1 MNPTQRA
8 NAVKRLAT
16 ELGFDRVGIAPAAP
30 SPRADF
36 VGQWLSRGYAGRMQY
51 LQRNADRRTDPR
63 SWLPGCRSVIVV
75 AVNYHQRAP
84 QRPPTSTPHGR
95 VARYAWGQDYH
106 LVVRDRLKKLVDRL
120 REEIGEPFE
129 ATVCVDTAPIVERE
143 LAAAAG
149 VGWIGKNTLVLHPQV
164 GSYFYLGEVLTT
176 LELQPDSPLPDR
188 CGTCTRCLEACPT
201 SAFPQPYV
209 MDASRCISY
218 LTIELRE
225 SIPAELREPM
235 GDWLFGCD
243 VCQEVCPYNAKAP
256 LKVWPK
262 LTADPRRTAL
272 DLKQVL
278 NWSAEDYAGALRG
291 SAIKRAKLGM
301 LQRNAAVVLGNRGDG
316 SHLSVLNHI
325 AKSDDSMLAQHA
337 AWAADAIRRLAP
349 GDKARGGR

>member
-1 MNPTQRA
+1 VSPTQRA

-16 ELGFDRVGIAPAAP
+16 ELGFDRVGMASAAP

-36 VGQWLSRGYAGRMQY
+36 VRQWLSRGYAGRMHY

-63 SWLPGCRSVIVV
+63 SWLPDCKSAIVV
-75 AVNYHQRAP
+75 AVNYHQCAP
-84 QRPPTSTPHGR
+84 EQPATETPHGR

-106 LVVRDRLKKLVDRL
+106 VVVRDRLKMLVDRL
-120 REEIGEPFE
+120 REEISEPFE
-129 ATVCVDTAPIVERE
+129 AKVCVDTAAVVERE

-149 VGWIGKNTLVLHPQV
+149 VGWIGKNTLVLHPRA

-176 LELQPDSPLPDR
+176 LELQPDSPMPDR
-188 CGTCTRCLEACPT
+188 CGTCTRCLEVCPT

-243 VCQEVCPYNAKAP
+243 VCQEVCPYNRRAP
-256 LKVWPK
+256 LEVWPK
-262 LTADPRRTAL
+262 LAADPQRTWF
-272 DLKQVL
+272 DLQEVL
-278 NWSAEDYAGALRG
+278 NWSAEEYASILHG
-291 SAIKRAKLGM
+291 SAMKRAKVGM
-301 LQRNAAVVLGNRGDG
+301 LRRNAAVALGNRGDE
-316 SHLSVLNHI
+316 SHLPLLDQF
-325 AKSDDSMLAQHA
+325 AEDDDSMLALHA
-337 AWAADAIRRLAP
+337 AWAAGAIRRRSS
-349 GDKARGGR
+349 RGGG